1 MNRAPMRLL
10 GLALLA
16 VAACERPP
24 VDSVQLGYRG
34 VGLEHVSNPRI
45 LEKKVAE
52 RTPPAPL
59 PAAPAE
65 APAAPGTYQNVQVL
79 TDLSPA
85 EFARTMLAMTAWV
98 SPKQGCAYCHNV
110 ANMASDEVYQKV
122 VSRKMLQMT
131 RAINSGYTN
140 HVAQTGVT
148 CYTCHM
154 GNPVPTAPWYYT
166 DRQQVLRHFLDRNDV
181 RVVSQAMTPVAANNR
196 SSIQQTEYTYS
207 LMLHVSRSL
216 GVNCTYCHN
225 SRVWYEWSE
234 SAPQRLTALRG
245 IAMVRDLNNQYMLPL
260 QDVWPAEPRLTRED
274 LDQYGGLH
282 AERASTT
289 ARLGP
294 MGDGPKIQCST
305 CHNAA
310 YKPLYGAQMAKH
322 YPGLYQPKVIV
333 MPDTAAAPGD
343 TLNAGQ

>member
-110 ANMASDEVYQKV
+110 ANMASD
-122 VSRKMLQMT
+122 
-131 RAINSGYTN
+131 
-140 HVAQTGVT
+140 
-148 CYTCHM
+148 
-154 GNPVPTAPWYYT
+154 
-166 DRQQVLRHFLDRNDV
+166 
-181 RVVSQAMTPVAANNR
+181 
-196 SSIQQTEYTYS
+196 
-207 LMLHVSRSL
+207 
-216 GVNCTYCHN
+216 
-225 SRVWYEWSE
+225 
-234 SAPQRLTALRG
+234 
-245 IAMVRDLNNQYMLPL
+245 
-260 QDVWPAEPRLTRED
+260 
-274 LDQYGGLH
+274 
-282 AERASTT
+282 
-289 ARLGP
+289 
-294 MGDGPKIQCST
+294 
-305 CHNAA
+305 
-310 YKPLYGAQMAKH
+310 
-322 YPGLYQPKVIV
+322 
-333 MPDTAAAPGD
+333 
-343 TLNAGQ
+343 